1 VGRFGVSSHLVI
13 LHFWVSDLPFAVEYS
28 LLLEGLILEV
38 AFGMCAEL
46 RPVKESF
53 VGSTL
58 AAFLGRT
65 GQNCSLQA
73 ANLQMLVCVCGGRA
87 WGYPTRVLSR
97 SGSLYW
103 CFEVN
108 KL

>member
-1 VGRFGVSSHLVI
+1 MGRFGVASHLVN
-13 LHFWVSDLPFAVEYS
+13 LHFWVSDLPVAGVYS
-28 LLLEGLILEV
+28 LPLEGLILEV
-38 AFGMCAEL
+38 SFGMFAEL

-53 VGSTL
+53 AGSTL
-58 AAFLGRT
+58 AASLGRT
-65 GQNCSLQA
+65 EQNCSLQA
-73 ANLQMLVCVCGGRA
+73 ANMQMLVGVCDGRA

-103 CFEVN
+103 CSGVN